1 MIGDNMAKGYGK
13 GNSYG
18 GGKKAVGLG
27 QNSYGKKSVVGV
39 TSANLSPSGRKGEK
53 WLSDPRG
60 RG

>member
-1 MIGDNMAKGYGK
+1 MAKGYGK

>member
-1 MIGDNMAKGYGK
+1 MKGYGK

-18 GGKKAVGLG
+18 GGKAPVGVKSTG
-27 QNSYGKKSVVGV
+27 YGKKTVVGV
-39 TSANLSPSGRKGEK
+39 TSANLKREGLVKGK